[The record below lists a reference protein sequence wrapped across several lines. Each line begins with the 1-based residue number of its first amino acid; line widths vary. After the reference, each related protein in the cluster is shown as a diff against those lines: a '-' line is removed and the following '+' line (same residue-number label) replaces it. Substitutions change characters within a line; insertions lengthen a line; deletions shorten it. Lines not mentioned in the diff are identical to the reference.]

1 MRENLI
7 IMPLTV
13 INGILQKIM
22 LKFFF
27 LFNLIIQN
35 NNFYAGAPRPPVPL
49 LYSYHQ
55 QVTLANNKRLTEVQ
69 NTTFYGKN
77 SRSASKKSRLA
88 VESTQDG
95 IHFLVNCNIKCHVL
109 VR

>member
-13 INGILQKIM
+13 IDGILQKIM

-35 NNFYAGAPRPPVPL
+35 NNFMPEPL
-49 LYSYHQ
+49 DLPSPYFIPI
-55 QVTLANNKRLTEVQ
+55 TNR
-69 NTTFYGKN
+69 
-77 SRSASKKSRLA
+77 
-88 VESTQDG
+88 
-95 IHFLVNCNIKCHVL
+95 
-109 VR
+109 